1 MIISCFIINIF
12 VLAVYKS
19 RVITIKFVSS
29 LTTENN

>member
-19 RVITIKFVSS
+19 MVITIKFVSW
-29 LTTENN
+29 LV